1 MNWDRIEGNW
11 KQLKGNVH
19 QQWGKL
25 IDDQLEATLGKHE
38 KISGQLQ
45 EIYGIAK
52 DTKKAD
58 LKLAVNL

>member
-11 KQLKGNVH
+11 KQLTGNVQ

-25 IDDQLEATLGKHE
+25 IGNQLEATLGKR
-38 KISGQLQ
+38 KNISGQLQ

-52 DTKKAD
+52 DTKKSV
-58 LKLAVNL
+58 LKLAVDL